1 MATLNN
7 TAYTASDIGY
17 IGSGI
22 KWAVTL
28 SCEGFSMNDDDWKII
43 ITCGSKTL
51 EFTKENSVQD
61 GDGQWYIAVDTSKLS
76 PGKAIITGVA
86 YVPDNDFENGV
97 RTEILERG
105 LINIKSLQ
113 TPADV
118 SYHE

>member
-1 MATLNN
+1 MEDVYAIS
-7 TAYTASDIGY
+7 ASDIGY
-17 IGSGI
+17 LGSGQ

-28 SCEGFSMNDDDWKII
+28 TCEGFSMNEDDWKII
-43 ITCGSKTL
+43 ITCGNKVL

-61 GDGQWYIAVDTSKLS
+61 ENGQWYIAVDTSKLS
-76 PGKAIITGVA
+76 PGKAIITCVA
-86 YVPDNDFENGV
+86 YVPDEDFENGV

-118 SYHE
+118 TYHE